1 MSAKNEYSVIIANK
15 NKYIG
20 TALKNVIEST
30 GIYNVV
36 CVTDSGKELLGKL
49 KTIKQG
55 ILVLDVQLKNDTAY
69 HLVKVISTRY
79 PHIRVI
85 MFTACTHPYA
95 IKYMLRHNAAAYLP
109 AEADAKLV
117 LKAIHDVCTK
127 GVHYHNLVTKKLHHA
142 VSNGEIDIPELTA
155 KQMNFLR
162 YCCTELSYN
171 EIAEKM
177 KVSLRTV
184 DWYRDVMF
192 DTFKL
197 NNRVELVL
205 FALRTGLVQL

>member
-1 MSAKNEYSVIIANK
+1 MKSESAIIIANK
-15 NKYIG
+15 NKHIG
-20 TALKNVIEST
+20 AALKSIVEST
-30 GIYNVV
+30 GAYNVV

-55 ILVLDVQLKNDTAY
+55 ILVLDVQLKNDNAY

-85 MFTACTHPYA
+85 MFTGCTHPYA
-95 IKYMLRHNAAAYLP
+95 VKYMLKHNAVAYLSV
-109 AEADAKLV
+109 EADAKLV

-127 GVHYHNLVTKKLHHA
+127 GVHYHNLVTKKLHTA
-142 VSNGEIDIPELTA
+142 VSNGEADIPELSA

-171 EIAEKM
+171 EIAVKM

-205 FALRTGLVQL
+205 FALRAGLVEL